1 MIERLFCV
9 SFLFW
14 GGEMLK
20 TQDLYKIKPHREP
33 LIDRAVRTFRS
44 DFNLINPIVDCVEIA
59 KYINR
64 NPDRF
69 NIRIQ
74 SSSELSSNHL
84 ANTIYIQEF
93 DLYYVIVNRSQLFDE
108 SGRARYHFEKSS
120 DRVLNFTLAHEFGHI
135 YLEHAYIPNSDK
147 SLIVNQEEDLE
158 ADEFA
163 GRLLMPE
170 RSLKSANFSDLDL
183 VARTFNVSLSALDV
197 RLTHLN
203 VLELKESGKF
213 PTCEKCGNTTL
224 MPTDNYCSICASALS
239 STKGVLTMNY
249 DDGII
254 LDENGQ
260 LTICPRCSN
269 SHFEAGDAYCSI
281 CGMPLKNRCTSDNCS
296 VSVIHNSSARQCSS
310 CGSPTTILI
319 SGMIEPWEQARN
331 AQFSLI
337 SVEDET
343 LGPREIKY
351 ISSDD
356 WIDFVTIMILSQKKA
371 LAMIL
376 LHATARYSDGKLLI
390 IFRKSEDKFRF
401 LARKSHMNIVIEA
414 FSEFFDLPLSK
425 INSASYEEFQPT
437 LFFE

>member
-1 MIERLFCV
+1 MNV
-9 SFLFW
+9 
-14 GGEMLK
+14 
-20 TQDLYKIKPHREP
+20 QDLYRIKPHRDP
-33 LIDRAVRTFRS
+33 LIDRAVRTFRR
-44 DFNLINPIVDCVEIA
+44 DFNLIKPVVDCVKIA
-59 KYINR
+59 KHINR

-74 SSSELSSNHL
+74 SSNELSSNNL
-84 ANTIYIQEF
+84 ANTIYVKEF
-93 DLYYVIVNRSQLFDE
+93 DLYYVIVNQSQLFDE

-135 YLEHAYIPNSDK
+135 YLEHAHIPNSDK

-170 RSLKSANFSDLDL
+170 RSLKSANFSDLNL
-183 VARTFNVSLSALDV
+183 VARTFNVSISALNV
-197 RLTHLN
+197 RLNQINALK
-203 VLELKESGKF
+203 LKESNKF
-213 PTCEKCGNTTL
+213 TTCEKCGNTEL

-239 STKGVLTMNY
+239 STKGVLTMTY

-254 LDENGQ
+254 IDDSGKLV
-260 LTICPRCSN
+260 ICPRCSN

-281 CGMPLKNRCTSDNCS
+281 CGLPLKNRCTNDNCS
-296 VSVIHNSSARQCSS
+296 VNVIHNSSARQCST
-310 CGSPTTILI
+310 CGSPTTFLI
-319 SGMIEPWEQARN
+319 SSMIEPWEQARN
-331 AQFSLI
+331 AQYSLI

-343 LGPREIKY
+343 LGPWEIKY

-356 WIDFVTIMILSQKKA
+356 WMDFVTMMVLSQKKA
-371 LAMIL
+371 VAMIL

-401 LARKSHMNIVIEA
+401 LARKSHMNIIIEA
-414 FSEFFDLPLSK
+414 FTEFFDLPLSK
-425 INSASYEEFQPT
+425 VNSASYEEFQPT
-437 LFFE
+437 LFLD